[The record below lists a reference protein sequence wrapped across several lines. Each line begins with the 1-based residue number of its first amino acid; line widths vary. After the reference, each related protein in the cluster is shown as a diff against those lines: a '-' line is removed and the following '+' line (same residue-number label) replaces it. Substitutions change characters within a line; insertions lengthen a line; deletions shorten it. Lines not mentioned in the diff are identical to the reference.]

1 MTKSQEKISA
11 WYDGEVT
18 QQEFNAGLSDLTN
31 LADSKQA
38 LHQFA
43 LLSEL
48 MQRKK
53 RLSSKVIKIR
63 DYASKN
69 NMWISNALTAAA
81 TVLVTITILFQIDS
95 DRFGVDKDRQMQLT
109 SALSSP
115 AAKNQLIVADQDVME
130 HIIHIL
136 QSNKSNGSQAI
147 SKEWIPVGFKLSEQ
161 NPNKYTNGSNNLF
174 FHVEAK
180 EHGFKKVQY
189 FQANKGWIYLIPLR
203 DGRLLT
209 AYGDVPP
216 KLASK
221 MIQSIN

>member
-18 QQEFNAGLSDLTN
+18 QKEFNAGLSDLTN

-53 RLSSKVIKIR
+53 RLSSKVTKIR
-63 DYASKN
+63 EYASKN

-115 AAKNQLIVADQDVME
+115 EAKNQSIVADQDVMD
-130 HIIHIL
+130 HIIHMAIL
-136 QSNKSNGSQAI
+136 IIIHPARGKLVKS
-147 SKEWIPVGFKLSEQ
+147 WIGASSCRGCTRHFHLVGCA
-161 NPNKYTNGSNNLF
+161 G
-174 FHVEAK
+174 
-180 EHGFKKVQY
+180 
-189 FQANKGWIYLIPLR
+189 
-203 DGRLLT
+203 
-209 AYGDVPP
+209 
-216 KLASK
+216 
-221 MIQSIN
+221 